1 MRCHHESRTPW
12 TALHR
17 STPTFETTPPES
29 TAHRAILRNP
39 AMLKFDRLDLER
51 ADDAIDAHL
60 HSNRAINHLHI
71 HILER

>member
-1 MRCHHESRTPW
+1 
-12 TALHR
+12 
-17 STPTFETTPPES
+17 
-29 TAHRAILRNP
+29 
-39 AMLKFDRLDLER
+39 MLKFDRLDLER